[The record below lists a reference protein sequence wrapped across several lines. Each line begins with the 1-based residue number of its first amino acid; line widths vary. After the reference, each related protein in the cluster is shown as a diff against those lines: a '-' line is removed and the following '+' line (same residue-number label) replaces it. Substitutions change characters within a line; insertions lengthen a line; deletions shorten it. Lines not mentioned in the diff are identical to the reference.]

1 MKKRMILIASVV
13 VLIVVAIFLTTKWTA
28 VNQRQT
34 AGAVVEKINDLN
46 ELMTA
51 EAYTK
56 VIIER
61 ENNEIF
67 GKEIDLNIPGTK
79 QKLLVIIPGTVRAG
93 IDLSNVTSSDVKI
106 DEENHIIELFLPN
119 PSIQGDP
126 VIDLSKVKVFSSEG
140 LFRDEATIKE
150 GFKLEQEAQKEMM
163 KEATEQ
169 GLLERAKINAE
180 QSMADLFSLVDYKVV
195 TKFKE

>member
-1 MKKRMILIASVV
+1 MKKRIMWIVSVV
-13 VLIVVAIFLTTKWTA
+13 VLIVVAVFVTAKWTA
-28 VNQRQT
+28 VNQQQT
-34 AGAVVEKINDLN
+34 IGSVVEKMSDLN
-46 ELMTA
+46 ELTTA

-67 GKEIDLNIPGTK
+67 GKEIDLNLPGTK

-93 IDLSNVTSSDVKI
+93 IDLSNVTASDVKI
-106 DEENHIIELFLPN
+106 DEDNKMIELTLPAPN
-119 PSIQGDP
+119 IQGDP
-126 VIDLSKVKVFSSEG
+126 TIDLDKVKVFSSEG

-150 GFKLEQEAQKEMM
+150 GFSLQQQAQKEMT

-169 GLLERAKINAE
+169 GLLELAKTNAK
-180 QSMADLFSLVDYKVV
+180 QSISDLFSLVDYKVV
-195 TKFKE
+195 MTFKE